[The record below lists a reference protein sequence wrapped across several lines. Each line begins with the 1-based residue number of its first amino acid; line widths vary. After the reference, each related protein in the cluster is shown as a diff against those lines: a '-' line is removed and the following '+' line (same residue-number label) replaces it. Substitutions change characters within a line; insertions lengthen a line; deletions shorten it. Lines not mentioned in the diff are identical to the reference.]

1 MEKKIDLSSF
11 LTALKK
17 NLKILLI
24 IPFSFLVIGIL
35 VSILFMQPKYAATSQ
50 VLVNQKEPNNEMMAQ
65 QVQSNIQLVKTYS
78 EIIKS
83 PRILDKVSKELN
95 GKYSEKELSNMLT
108 VNNQAESQIMN
119 INIESKNK
127 KDAAKVANTITKVF
141 SKDASKIMNIDNVS
155 PLSKAETAKKVSPKP
170 VANGIIGLI
179 LGLVIALVV
188 IMIKELFD
196 RRIKAEKEVE
206 EILGLPVLGSIS
218 DFSKKK

>member
-78 EIIKS
+78 EIIKN

-155 PLSKAETAKKVSPKP
+155 TLSKAETAKKVSPKP

-196 RRIKAEKEVE
+196 RRIKTEKEVE